1 MRAEELRIGN
11 CVHFD
16 MNNPRED
23 NEPEQGYVDHIITAK
38 DLNDKETIER
48 LTPIPLTEEWLL
60 KLGMKKDGYD
70 YWSGPVYFEL
80 AECRDGEY
88 INSVNSHEY
97 DHGIKIKYVHS
108 LQNLYFALTGEE
120 LKLNN

>member
-48 LTPIPLTEEWLL
+48 LTPIPLTGEWLL
-60 KLGMKKDGYD
+60 KFGELQWLYKDNVGY
-70 YWSGPVYFEL
+70 YVLIHSKRVY
-80 AECRDGEY
+80 
-88 INSVNSHEY
+88 
-97 DHGIKIKYVHS
+97 IKFVHS
-108 LQNLYFALTGEE
+108 LQNIYFCIYEKDAI
-120 LKLNN
+120 LKY

>member
-1 MRAEELRIGN
+1 MRVEELRIGN

-60 KLGMKKDGYD
+60 KFGFEYNKTLDVFANDTEFIRLKDGIF
-70 YWSGPVYFEL
+70 WFEL
-80 AECRDGEY
+80 GSY
-88 INSVNSHEY
+88 SVPL
-97 DHGIKIKYVHS
+97 KYVHQ
-108 LQNLYFALTGEE
+108 LQNLYWCLFAEE